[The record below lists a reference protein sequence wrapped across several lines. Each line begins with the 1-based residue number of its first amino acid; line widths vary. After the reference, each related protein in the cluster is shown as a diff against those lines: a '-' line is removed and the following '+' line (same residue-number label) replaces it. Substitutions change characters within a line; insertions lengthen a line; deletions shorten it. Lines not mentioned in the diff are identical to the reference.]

1 METGHLTPSLPI
13 GIPPVRACVQG
24 GGEKCLVE
32 WDGIQKNES
41 EKILPLFFFFSFLCV
56 CVFIYVF
63 EFPINHE

>member
-13 GIPPVRACVQG
+13 GIPPVRVCVQG

-41 EKILPLFFFFSFLCV
+41 EKILPLFFFFFSVRVCFYLC
-56 CVFIYVF
+56 I
-63 EFPINHE
+63 